1 MNNYLV
7 TVTVIDPDTGKYNIE
22 IPVQAKTA
30 AHAKRIA
37 HSARRPG
44 RLFVKLS
51 ALCAMRYALRGGL
64 FPISSITPR
73 TRRAAALSDRRD
85 MLSSLVWGLS

>member
-7 TVTVIDPDTGKYNIE
+7 TVTVADPDKGKYSIE

-37 HSARRPG
+37 HKSAMQKSACYNTDLTAERRYENE
-44 RLFVKLS
+44 S
-51 ALCAMRYALRGGL
+51 
-64 FPISSITPR
+64 
-73 TRRAAALSDRRD
+73 
-85 MLSSLVWGLS
+85 

>member
-7 TVTVIDPDTGKYNIE
+7 TVTASDTDTGKYSIE

-37 HSARRPG
+37 HKTARQMGACYITDLTAER
-44 RLFVKLS
+44 
-51 ALCAMRYALRGGL
+51 RYDDEG
-64 FPISSITPR
+64 
-73 TRRAAALSDRRD
+73 
-85 MLSSLVWGLS
+85 

>member
-7 TVTVIDPDTGKYNIE
+7 TVTVADPDTGKYNIE

-37 HSARRPG
+37 HKAARQRG
-44 RLFVKLS
+44 ACYMVDLTAER
-51 ALCAMRYALRGGL
+51 RY
-64 FPISSITPR
+64 
-73 TRRAAALSDRRD
+73 DK
-85 MLSSLVWGLS
+85 

>member
-7 TVTVIDPDTGKYNIE
+7 TVTAIDPDTGKYNIE

-37 HSARRPG
+37 HKTARQMGVCYITDLVTER
-44 RLFVKLS
+44 
-51 ALCAMRYALRGGL
+51 RYY
-64 FPISSITPR
+64 
-73 TRRAAALSDRRD
+73 DEC
-85 MLSSLVWGLS
+85 

>member
-7 TVTVIDPDTGKYNIE
+7 TVTAIDPDTGKYNIE

-37 HSARRPG
+37 HKAARQLG
-44 RLFVKLS
+44 ACYITDLV
-51 ALCAMRYALRGGL
+51 AERGYFDEG
-64 FPISSITPR
+64 
-73 TRRAAALSDRRD
+73 
-85 MLSSLVWGLS
+85 